1 MPLVSVIMPS
11 FNHEEFISESI
22 QSVLNQTLSDFELLI
37 IDDAS
42 TDRSKKTIHS
52 YAEKDRRIRT
62 LFHEE
67 NKGIARTY
75 NDGLDRA
82 KGSYV
87 ATTASDDVWAENKL
101 EKEIEVL
108 QRNEDRVIWSEAL
121 VIDHQGNS
129 TGKLFTQMKNASR
142 RKKTGHILEEL
153 LKGNHINDITFKR
166 ENLKDIRFDEEL
178 KYLND
183 YKFYIDMAAKYEF
196 YCIPEPLMMY
206 RIHHGNTSES
216 DKENWQKDILKL
228 GDSVIRKYHNRISN
242 KSKARI
248 YLNMAHANSKL
259 GNKAESKKCLVRAIK
274 HYPFTWRNLKCFAAC
289 IRNKVAFMIG
299 RSI

>member
-11 FNHEEFISESI
+11 FNHGEFISESI
-22 QSVLNQTLSDFELLI
+22 QSILSQTLSEFELLI

-42 TDRSKKTIHS
+42 KDGSKKIIQS

-75 NDGLDRA
+75 NDGLGRA
-82 KGSYV
+82 KGNYV
-87 ATTASDDVWAENKL
+87 ATTASDDVWAKNKL

-108 QRNEDRVIWSEAL
+108 QRNEDMVIWSEAL
-121 VIDHQGNS
+121 VIDHLGNS
-129 TGKLFTQMKNASR
+129 TGKLFTQMKNLSR

-153 LKGNHINDITFKR
+153 LKGNYINDITFKR

-178 KYLND
+178 KYLSD
-183 YKFYIDMAAKYEF
+183 HKFYLDMAAKYEF
-196 YCIPEPLMMY
+196 YCISEPLMMY
-206 RIHHGNTSES
+206 RLHHGNTSES
-216 DKENWQKDILKL
+216 DKENWRKDILKF
-228 GDSVIRKYHNRISN
+228 GDSVIRKYGNRISN

-248 YLNMAHANSKL
+248 YLNMTHANSKL
-259 GNKAESKKCLVRAIK
+259 GNKTESKKYLLRAIK
-274 HYPFTWRNLKCFAAC
+274 YYPFTLRNLKCFAAC
-289 IRNKVAFMIG
+289 IRNKVTFVIS
-299 RSI
+299 RST